1 MNLSFQE
8 IINQFLQEQD
18 LAVADQFFA
27 TNLQELDC
35 DRFTYTCYARDF
47 KHSNETEHELCS
59 PFMQAWQNHFLEQH
73 YDEIDTV
80 AEQVSQHLTP
90 VFWNLH
96 DEIKHAAG
104 KTKQMF
110 AEALEYGL
118 STGLSIPIHGPQSNP
133 MLAILVVHHNNIV
146 HFFAE
151 HPTYPFQIHSLGI
164 YYHECVLRL
173 LEKECEKNS
182 YHLTKREKECL
193 ELAAQ
198 HKSAYETACEL
209 GISERTVGF
218 HIENTLKKLN
228 ARNKYQA
235 VEKAIEAGTIN
246 KIAN

>member
-1 MNLSFQE
+1 MAVSFQE
-8 IINQFLQEQD
+8 LINQFQQEQN
-18 LAVADQFFA
+18 LENADRIFA
-27 TNLQELDC
+27 KNLQELGC

-59 PFMQAWQNHFLEQH
+59 PYLQAWQSHFLEQH

-80 AEQVSQHLTP
+80 AEQIRQSLTP
-90 VFWNLH
+90 VFWDLH
-96 DEIKHAAG
+96 EEIKHATG

-110 AEALEYGL
+110 EEALEYGL

-133 MLAILVVHHNNIV
+133 MLAILVIHHDNSID
-146 HFFAE
+146 FFAK
-151 HPTYPFQIHSLGI
+151 HPAYPFQIHCLGI

-173 LEKECEKNS
+173 LEQECQQTS
-182 YHLTKREKECL
+182 YHITKREKECL
-193 ELAAQ
+193 QLAAQ

-218 HIENTLKKLN
+218 YIENTLKKLN

-235 VEKAIEAGTIN
+235 AEKAIKAGIIN
-246 KIAN
+246 HNI